1 MSNPKAMEFLKDP
14 NYLNIMNK
22 MKKPNCV
29 DVFETAR
36 AYPSYVQL
44 ISVCLEESVDKINE
58 DVKTY
63 YLIKHSIDNKGEGEH
78 QSQNTSNANN
88 SQNSNKEPTHTSHSS
103 SHSEKFENKSEKST
117 SNNKHTDDDNG
128 LAHYNLGNQL
138 FLWKRYKDALKE
150 FQLAIKQFPKNF
162 KFFYSRALCHFK
174 LKEYDQC
181 IESCEHVAKLIEEN
195 HEDLLVH
202 TFILSARA
210 LVCVKDL
217 DEAETMFRKAFKAG
231 GEALHD
237 VVQIAYDKFKSK

>member
-1 MSNPKAMEFLKDP
+1 
-14 NYLNIMNK
+14 
-22 MKKPNCV
+22 
-29 DVFETAR
+29 
-36 AYPSYVQL
+36 L
-44 ISVCLEESVDKINE
+44 I
-58 DVKTY
+58 
-63 YLIKHSIDNKGEGEH
+63 YLINPGT
-78 QSQNTSNANN
+78 NTGKLVSSMDVSAASPWNTRAN
-88 SQNSNKEPTHTSHSS
+88 QAVG
-103 SHSEKFENKSEKST
+103 
-117 SNNKHTDDDNG
+117 TDDDNG